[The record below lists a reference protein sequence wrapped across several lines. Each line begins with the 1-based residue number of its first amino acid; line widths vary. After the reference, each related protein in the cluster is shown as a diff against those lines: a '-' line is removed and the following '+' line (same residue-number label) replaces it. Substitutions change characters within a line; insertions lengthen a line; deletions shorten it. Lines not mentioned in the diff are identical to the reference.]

1 MHKEGVEAVQR
12 PRILVVD
19 DDQSMAYLMA
29 AMASSCHCE
38 VKIATAGTDAVR
50 IAEEWRP
57 EVVLLD
63 LMMPGMDGF
72 EVAARLRA
80 DMTTKIVAVTAL
92 SKNDERVQGADFDH
106 FLVKPIL
113 KETVTQVIRQ
123 LTSRSCR

>member
-1 MHKEGVEAVQR
+1 VSQ

-19 DDQSMAYLMA
+19 DDRSMAHLMA
-29 AMASSCHCE
+29 AMASSCNCE
-38 VKIATAGTDAVR
+38 VKVATAGTDAVR

-80 DMTTKIVAVTAL
+80 DLSTKIVAVSAL
-92 SKNDERVQGADFDH
+92 SKDDERVQDADFDH
-106 FLVKPIL
+106 YLPKPIL
-113 KETVTQVIRQ
+113 KETVSQVIRQ
-123 LTSRSCR
+123 LTS